1 MKYALGPLLYFWSK
15 NDVHSFYE
23 KSAKSDADIVYLG
36 ETVCAKRR
44 ELRHDDW
51 IHLARTLAKSGKQV
65 ILSTLAL
72 LESQSDVKAMKA
84 YIDNGEFIIEAN
96 DLAGVQLAHKNKVPF
111 VAGPALNI
119 YNAQT
124 LHILLKKGMIRWCM
138 PVELSRDW
146 LIKVLNEC
154 ENLNIREQF
163 EVEVFSYGHLPLAY
177 SARCFSARAQNLPKD
192 KCKTCC
198 ISYPQGIPVKSQ
210 EGQGLFTL
218 NGIQTQSG
226 DCYDLRK
233 ERASMEGLVDVVRL
247 SPQSM
252 KTLDTLHEFKHGPT
266 PFRLP
271 ENSCNGYW
279 HNIEGMAI
287 HTP

>member
-23 KSAKSDADIVYLG
+23 KSAKSDADILYLG

-51 IHLARTLAKSGKQV
+51 IHLARALAKSGKQV

-192 KCKTCC
+192 KCETCC

-252 KTLDTLHEFKHGPT
+252 ETLDTLHEFKHGHP